1 MPINSFLYP
10 GPTNSNPYVVDNS
23 CRFNDAD
30 TASLT
35 LDLSG
40 GAGNRKTW
48 TCSFWFKLGN
58 MDASGVS
65 NQRFL
70 SANTS
75 HSDADYGQIGLGNG
89 DQLEFG
95 TGTQLWRRTNR
106 LFRDPSAWYSV
117 VIAMD
122 TTQGT
127 ASNRV
132 KIWVNGT
139 QETSFAVSNDPTE
152 DADYGIMGAVSH
164 AIGKTEVG
172 SQTDDET
179 FDGYL
184 AEFAFLDGTA
194 TTASSFGEFD
204 EDSPTIWKP
213 KNLNNI
219 SGAKGTNGFYLD
231 FKDSSNLGNDAWG
244 GTDLT
249 ESNLAAAD
257 QATDTPTNNF
267 CTWNPLDKYYSS
279 ATFAEGNT
287 TVVTPNGSITYAT
300 GTIGLSSGR
309 WYFEVQPYDPSD
321 DNNIGIVDHVST
333 SNSSSAGELQY
344 QPRGWCYRQ
353 AGDAYNNNSSL
364 TGSWDS
370 YVAGVKIGVFLDL
383 EDNKIYWSRNGVMQN
398 SGTGISIT
406 AAASTDTGFYF
417 PAVGDYNGSDDT
429 TFLTNFGG
437 SSSFAISSAVTDDNG
452 YGNFEYTPSVTVDST
467 AKKFYAICTKNLA
480 EYG

>member
-1 MPINSFLYP
+1 MQK
-10 GPTNSNPYVVDNS
+10 T
-23 CRFNDAD
+23 
-30 TASLT
+30 
-35 LDLSG
+35 SG
-40 GAGNRKTW
+40 STEISIAT
-48 TCSFWFKLGN
+48 
-58 MDASGVS
+58 D
-65 NQRFL
+65 
-70 SANTS
+70 
-75 HSDADYGQIGLGNG
+75 
-89 DQLEFG
+89 
-95 TGTQLWRRTNR
+95 R
-106 LFRDPSAWYSV
+106 LFRDPSAWYHIV
-117 VIAMD
+117 LAID

-127 ASNRV
+127 DSNRV
-132 KIWVNGT
+132 KLYINGV
-139 QETSFAVSNDPTE
+139 QETSFQTE
-152 DADYGIMGAVSH
+152 TYPDQNTDIRFNSSSLVQEIGRVTADTYM
-164 AIGKTEVG
+164 
-172 SQTDDET
+172 
-179 FDGYL
+179 DGYM
-184 AEFAFLDGTA
+184 AEVCFIDGQQLTP
-194 TTASSFGEFD
+194 TSFGEFD

-244 GTDLT
+244 GTDFT

-267 CTWNPLDKYYSS
+267 ATWNALDTYYSS

-370 YVAGVKIGVFLDL
+370 YVAGVTIGVFLDL